1 MNKAE
6 LLNKLAE
13 FNIRPGK
20 HFGQNFMTDENMLDF
35 IYRKTDP
42 RPGELILEVGPGFGA
57 LTEKLLASGANV
69 ISVELDKRLYEFLKK
84 NMRSENFTLVCGDA
98 CRIDIDAII
107 CEFRRSG
114 QDFPAWRCVANLP
127 YSISTPFMAQLLKM
141 RNPPQEMFFMLQ
153 KETAERFIAK
163 PRTKEYGA
171 ISVMVQAMFSTEIL
185 RTVPPQV
192 FFPPPKVESALAR
205 FKLKNMSEHER
216 ERIRELSP
224 LAKLAFS
231 HRRKKLSSNLA
242 SSYTKDS
249 ILEAFDAIH
258 VGPDVR
264 AEELELVKFINMLRH
279 LVRSPLD
286 STKKNSEDSRQNPE

>member
-6 LLNKLAE
+6 LLKKLAE
-13 FNIRPGK
+13 FNIKPGK

-35 IYRKTDP
+35 IYRQTA
-42 RPGELILEVGPGFGA
+42 PGQNELILEVGPGFGA
-57 LTEKLLASGANV
+57 LTEKLVASGARV
-69 ISVELDKRLYEFLKK
+69 ISVELDKRLADFLKK
-84 NMRSENFTLVCGDA
+84 NMIAENFTLVCGDA

-107 CEFRRSG
+107 CEFRG
-114 QDFPAWRCVANLP
+114 TNGEIPPWRCVANLP
-127 YSISTPFMAQLLKM
+127 YSISTPFIAQLLKM
-141 RNPPQEMFFMLQ
+141 KNPPREMFFMLQ

-171 ISVMVQAMFSTEIL
+171 ISVMVQAMFTTEIL

-192 FFPPPKVESALAR
+192 FFPPPKIESALAR
-205 FKLKNMSEHER
+205 FKLKNIPEHER
-216 ERIRELSP
+216 DKMRELSP

-242 SSYTKDS
+242 SCYTKDS
-249 ILEAFDAIH
+249 IMEAFEAIR

-264 AEELELVKFINMLRH
+264 AEELELVKFINMLKH
-279 LVRSPLD
+279 LIRLPLEA
-286 STKKNSEDSRQNPE
+286 TKKNSEDRIQNPE

>member
-1 MNKAE
+1 
-6 LLNKLAE
+6 
-13 FNIRPGK
+13 
-20 HFGQNFMTDENMLDF
+20 
-35 IYRKTDP
+35 
-42 RPGELILEVGPGFGA
+42 
-57 LTEKLLASGANV
+57 
-69 ISVELDKRLYEFLKK
+69 
-84 NMRSENFTLVCGDA
+84 
-98 CRIDIDAII
+98 
-107 CEFRRSG
+107 
-114 QDFPAWRCVANLP
+114 
-127 YSISTPFMAQLLKM
+127 
-141 RNPPQEMFFMLQ
+141 
-153 KETAERFIAK
+153 
-163 PRTKEYGA
+163 
-171 ISVMVQAMFSTEIL
+171 
-185 RTVPPQV
+185 
-192 FFPPPKVESALAR
+192 
-205 FKLKNMSEHER
+205 MSEHER